1 MLSVRIKGSAVR
13 IAIICGTETCGWL
26 RTERDIEWKLWMKAV
41 YAKHH
46 RSQDAV
52 RQNLHTTGKRFG
64 VYLSQSQET
73 FVKFYSIFNDV
84 TGKN

>member
-26 RTERDIEWKLWMKAV
+26 RTERDVEWKLWMKAV

-52 RQNLHTTGKRFG
+52 RQNLPTTGKRFCG
-64 VYLSQSQET
+64 NRKLLSNFT
-73 FVKFYSIFNDV
+73 LYSMM
-84 TGKN
+84 